1 MFWYTREGCLPV
13 QEIANLIGTKS
24 EEQFVSL
31 LLDDIGLDQGLV
43 DQVKIAFQSTILR
56 SQFISKILSGAH
68 LYKNCG
74 TSSPTTSEEEED
86 SYWSKV
92 VAALLRER
100 SDGQGSHFVE
110 VVRPGGHYQEGPVV
124 EDMMGTTG

>member
-56 SQFISKILSGAH
+56 SQFIS
-68 LYKNCG
+68 
-74 TSSPTTSEEEED
+74 
-86 SYWSKV
+86 
-92 VAALLRER
+92 
-100 SDGQGSHFVE
+100 
-110 VVRPGGHYQEGPVV
+110 
-124 EDMMGTTG
+124 